1 MRASRVLPLVAA
13 ATTLAA
19 WVAGCGGATEP
30 LPPDGAPAEV
40 RVTPIT
46 ATSLTGTVGAEVHPA
61 PAVRATDEDDRPLA
75 GVAIAFKVASGG
87 GTIAGG
93 TVTTGADGT
102 AALAKWT
109 LGRTAGLQN
118 RLTAGAGGQADVVF
132 TVTATAGPLEHLTA
146 WGGNNQMVGVG
157 ERLTQPLT
165 VRAEDAFGNP
175 LAGTTIGFTVIAGG
189 GSIDPAPVVTGPT
202 GVAASKPW
210 TLGADAGV
218 QQVSAASGT
227 AQVVFQA
234 FAIAPPSGLE
244 GQLAFVSLADAS
256 PDIAVVNADGSG
268 FTRLTRPGRELQP
281 AWSPDGSRIAFVAE
295 GDDGESRIHVMAADG
310 TDVSRLTDGP
320 SDWYPAWAPD
330 GSAIAFSSLQ
340 DGSSAIVSLSIADGA
355 VATLADQPGYEAQ
368 PSWSPDG
375 RQLAFVSD
383 YAFYDFVS
391 DIYTIQADGSGQ
403 TRRTNSSP
411 SASNFHYYL
420 HPTWSPDGSMIAF
433 VLGEGPAG
441 AALRF
446 SVALMSSDGVFL
458 KRLAPAGT
466 IAWQELLDPGSLA
479 WAPDGRGIAYTSID
493 GARVRSVK
501 YVSLD
506 GSQQGTLVSNAQDPT
521 WRR

>member
-1 MRASRVLPLVAA
+1 MRTSRILPLAA

-19 WVAGCGGATEP
+19 WGAGCDGATEP
-30 LPPDGAPAEV
+30 LPPAGV
-40 RVTPIT
+40 RITPIS

-87 GTIAGG
+87 GAIAGG

-102 AALAKWT
+102 AAVTKWA
-109 LGRTAGLQN
+109 LGRTPGTQT
-118 RLTAGAGGQADVVF
+118 LTAGAGGRADVVF
-132 TVTATAGPLEHLTA
+132 TATATAGPLEHLTA
-146 WGGNNQMVGVG
+146 WGGNNQMVSVG
-157 ERLTQPLT
+157 ERLTQSLT

-175 LAGTTIGFTVIAGG
+175 LASIPIGFTVIAGG

-202 GVAASKPW
+202 GIAASKPW
-210 TLGADAGV
+210 TLGAEAGI
-218 QQVSAASGT
+218 QQVSAVSGT

-234 FAIAPPSGLE
+234 FAIAPPSDLAGRI
-244 GQLAFVSLADAS
+244 AFVSLADAS
-256 PDIAVVNADGSG
+256 SDIAVMNADGSG
-268 FTRLTRPGRELQP
+268 FTRLTHAGRDGQP
-281 AWSPDGSRIAFVAE
+281 AWSPDGSRIAFVTE

-310 TDVSRLTDGP
+310 TDESRLTDGP
-320 SDWYPAWAPD
+320 SDRDPAWAPD
-330 GSAIAFSSLQ
+330 GSAIAFSSVR
-340 DGSSAIVSLSIADGA
+340 DGSAQIVALSTVDGA

-383 YAFYDFVS
+383 YALYDFVF
-391 DIYTIQADGSGQ
+391 DIYTMQADGTGQ
-403 TRRTNSSP
+403 TRRTNGLATLP
-411 SASNFHYYL
+411 HFRYYL
-420 HPTWSPDGSMIAF
+420 HPTWSPDGDMIAF
-433 VLGEGPAG
+433 VLGEGSSG
-441 AALRF
+441 AAIMSF
-446 SVALMSSDGVFL
+446 SVALMSADGVFL

-493 GARVRSVK
+493 GARIRSVK

-506 GSQQGTLVSNAQDPT
+506 GSRQGTIVSNAQDPT